1 MTCVFDWRMYGTRRK
16 GGHLSAGDRDHIH
29 GGWTLLFDASVFGSG
44 NADALAGGG
53 DHGWRS
59 SGDRFVSTAQECR
72 CVGMDAVQRNHHVF
86 SRRDNLVSLAIE
98 FRVVHRDSRG
108 INTLNDRHDAT
119 DVRFHRAKAQ
129 QVGGEVVGEVHF

>member
-1 MTCVFDWRMYGTRRK
+1 
-16 GGHLSAGDRDHIH
+16 
-29 GGWTLLFDASVFGSG
+29 
-44 NADALAGGG
+44 
-53 DHGWRS
+53 
-59 SGDRFVSTAQECR
+59 
-72 CVGMDAVQRNHHVF
+72 MDAVQRNHHVF